1 MNFLSK
7 RKQNLLSLSR
17 SDIRSLSVN
26 KTLSLRDQ
34 ALTPTRFQ
42 VTVSNQLGHLTA
54 KHKTSANG
62 AQGSL

>member
-26 KTLSLRDQ
+26 KTLSLKDQ
-34 ALTPTRFQ
+34 VLTPTRFQ
-42 VTVSNQLGHLTA
+42 VSN
-54 KHKTSANG
+54 
-62 AQGSL
+62 SLKSG